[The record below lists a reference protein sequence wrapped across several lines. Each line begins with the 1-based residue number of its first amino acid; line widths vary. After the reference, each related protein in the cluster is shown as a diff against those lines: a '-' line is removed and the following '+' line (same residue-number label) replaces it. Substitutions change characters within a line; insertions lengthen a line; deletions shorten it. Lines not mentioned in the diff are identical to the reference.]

1 MQQQSTYKPRE
12 VSSRSDIEKEI
23 EKEYISLVY
32 LDGKSESEARKE
44 AREYVYKKYAQVVEK
59 LRAQNVN
66 I

>member
-12 VSSRSDIEKEI
+12 VSTRSDLDKEI
-23 EKEYISLVY
+23 DKEFISLVY

-44 AREYVYKKYAQVVEK
+44 AREYIYKKYATVVEK
-59 LRAQNVN
+59 LRGQGIN